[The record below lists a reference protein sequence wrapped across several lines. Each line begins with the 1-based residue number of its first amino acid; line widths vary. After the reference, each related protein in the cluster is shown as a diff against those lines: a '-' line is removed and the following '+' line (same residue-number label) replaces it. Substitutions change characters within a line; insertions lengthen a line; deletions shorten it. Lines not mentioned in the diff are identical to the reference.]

1 MIIHTNILALPLI
14 LLVWALDAYLLIALI
29 RLVLGGVRAM
39 QSKPLYLC
47 LQQLADGIPNR
58 VDRWIAGW
66 REVSNPSWLPWL
78 VVLVSLI
85 VIRHLV
91 VWVLVTVFA

>member
-14 LLVWALDAYLLIALI
+14 LLVWVLDAYLLIAFV
-29 RLVLGGVRAM
+29 RLVLSRVSGM
-39 QSKPLYLC
+39 QSKPLYLS
-47 LQQLADGIPNR
+47 LQQLTDGIPSR
-58 VDRWIAGW
+58 VNRWIAGW
-66 REVSNPSWLPWL
+66 RDVSNPSWLPWL

>member
-1 MIIHTNILALPLI
+1 MIISTNILALPLI
-14 LLVWALDAYLLIALI
+14 VIVWAMDTYLFIASL
-29 RLVLGGVRAM
+29 RLVLGRVTAM
-39 QSKPLYLC
+39 QSKPLYLS

-66 REVSNPSWLPWL
+66 RDVSNPSWLPWL

-91 VWVLVTVFA
+91 VWVLVTAFA